1 LAEERVEIRVES
13 ELPADIG
20 RLAEIGARE
29 GFSFVERLVREWQSG
44 ENRFAAPREVFF
56 FLYRDGA
63 LAGFGGL
70 NVDPYAGDTSVGRVR
85 HVYVDPEVRGR
96 GLGAALVS
104 AIVAAARPG
113 FARLRLATRQAA
125 PFYEGLGFAPTDEEG
140 ATHVMPLQ
148 RGGG

>member
-1 LAEERVEIRVES
+1 LADERVEIRVEN

-20 RLAEIGARE
+20 RLAAIGTRE

-44 ENRFAAPREVFF
+44 ENRFAAPCEVCF

-85 HVYVDPEVRGR
+85 HVYVDPALRGG
-96 GLGAALVS
+96 GLGERLVR
-104 AIVAAARPG
+104 AIIAAARPG
-113 FARLRLATRQAA
+113 FRRVRLATRQAA
-125 PFYEGLGFAPTDEEG
+125 PFYENLGFVPTAEEG
-140 ATHVMPLQ
+140 ATHVMELQ
-148 RGGG
+148 DGCR

>member
-1 LAEERVEIRVES
+1 MES
-13 ELPADIG
+13 ELPAEIE

-85 HVYVDPEVRGR
+85 HVYVDPSLRGG
-96 GLGAALVS
+96 GLGGRLVR
-104 AIVAAARPG
+104 AIVGAARPG
-113 FARLRLATRQAA
+113 FGRLRLATRQAA
-125 PFYEGLGFAPTDEEG
+125 AFYENLGFVPTAEEG
-140 ATHVMPLQ
+140 ATHVMELQ
-148 RGGG
+148 DGCG